1 MWLQEIGPGAASMG
15 EKKRKQR
22 AVNLRRRYFVLR
34 KTYHAVA
41 EGVIGAGLYMD
52 KGLPAKSVLG
62 NALACRPAVS
72 LNSVVNLLA
81 LLDAR
86 MDLAAYR
93 VREMPP
99 ALLAAKEDGTVTR
112 WMNTTGP
119 RGHITAARPLRPR
132 ALISSS

>member
-1 MWLQEIGPGAASMG
+1 MG
-15 EKKRKQR
+15 DKKRKQR
-22 AVNLRRRYFVLR
+22 AVNLERRYFVLR

-52 KGLPAKSVLG
+52 KGLPAKGVLG
-62 NALACRPAVS
+62 NAFACRPADF
-72 LNSVVNLLA
+72 LNFAARLLA
-81 LLDAR
+81 PQDAR
-86 MDLAAYR
+86 LDLAAYR

-112 WMNTTGP
+112 WMNATGP